1 MILCMSILLNVN
13 IFVILRYFSQY
24 CVVDLIKSIKMW
36 QCLVSFNAFFFF
48 FFFSFGT
55 MGNKQFSKVAL
66 AI

>member
-1 MILCMSILLNVN
+1 MYDIMYEYIVLNVN

-48 FFFSFGT
+48 SFGT
-55 MGNKQFSKVAL
+55 MGNK
-66 AI
+66 

>member
-1 MILCMSILLNVN
+1 MYDFMYEYIVLNVN

-48 FFFSFGT
+48 HLGQWGIS
-55 MGNKQFSKVAL
+55 NSVKL
-66 AI
+66 L